1 MKVILFY
8 NGSYPDGMAMSN
20 RIHLYGRCLYAIG
33 SEVEVIIPSKT
44 KDSKRGIHVDVPF
57 SSVKSPL
64 FFRNY
69 LLLKLNA
76 FFAAFIYAYYSFCFS
91 KRADVIFICG
101 FGWFSSMLAGI
112 ATHIGGAK
120 IVMEVNENPYA
131 PEGGKLDPVL
141 VRRIRRFSMLH
152 TAFKLMDGFIVISE
166 KLEELVYQHKK
177 KQAFI
182 LKIPILVDKPE
193 ALNMV
198 PEKPEIPFVLHTGAL
213 SETKDGMLAVF
224 EGFARAHLKLNG
236 ALKFILTQKKMHPAL
251 SRKICDIAKKYELQD
266 SIQFTGH
273 LSKIAVEQLRMRCT
287 LTIINKP
294 SNWQNDYNFP
304 TKLGEYMVSGIP
316 MIVTATGE
324 LKKHLNDSVNAFLV
338 PENDPDA
345 IAEKIVFIIKNPI
358 IAKSVGQAG
367 KDYALKNFYYLNYM
381 EDMKRFFTKV
391 GTGQ

>member
-20 RIHLYGRCLYAIG
+20 RIHLYGRCLHATGI
-33 SEVEVIIPSKT
+33 EVEIIIPSKT
-44 KDSKRGIHVDVPF
+44 KDSKKGTHVDIPF

-69 LLLKLNA
+69 LLLQLNA

-91 KRADVIFICG
+91 KRAEVVFICG
-101 FGWFSSMLAGI
+101 FGWFSSILAGI

-131 PEGGKLDPVL
+131 PEGGKLDTVW
-141 VRRIRRFSMLH
+141 VRKIRRFWMLN
-152 TAFKLMDGFIVISE
+152 TAYKLMDGFIVISE
-166 KLEELVYQHKK
+166 KLEKLVYQHKK
-177 KQAFI
+177 KRAFI
-182 LKIPILVDKPE
+182 LKVPILVEKPVE
-193 ALNMV
+193 LNTV
-198 PEKPEIPFVLHTGAL
+198 PEKPEIPCILHTGAL
-213 SETKDGMLAVF
+213 SETKDGISAVF

-236 ALKFILTQKKMHPAL
+236 ALKFILTQKRMHPAL
-251 SRKICDIAKKYELQD
+251 GRKISDIEKKYELQN

-273 LSKIAVEQLRMRCT
+273 LSKKEVEQLRMTCA

-324 LKKHLNDSVNAFLV
+324 LKKHLNDSVTAFLV

-345 IAEKIVFIIKNPI
+345 IAEKIIYIIKNPI

-367 KDYALKNFYYLNYM
+367 KDYALRNFYYMNYT
-381 EDMKRFFTKV
+381 EDMKRFFTNV
-391 GTGQ
+391 GSGK